1 MKKIIII
8 VGLMFLLNGCAILNP
23 KTMKPVY
30 PPPIKKTASN
40 YDLTLLADNSRFVLK
55 INNRSAKSINIVW
68 DDSAIVEN
76 GVSHSLVPTGT
87 KYIKA
92 NESKTDLIIPAGL
105 EVTAV
110 FSSAN
115 SVYYNEAIRRWEE
128 DDIIPGNYV
137 VSIAVKNGGKQENT
151 DFRFSVTEKLIDES
165 ELYED
170 EVVE

>member
-1 MKKIIII
+1 MKKMIIII
-8 VGLMFLLNGCAILNP
+8 GFLLLFNGCAILNP

-92 NESKTDLIIPAGL
+92 NETKTDLIVPAGL

-115 SVYYNEAIRRWEE
+115 SVYYNEAIRGWEE
-128 DDIIPGNYV
+128 DDISAGSYV
-137 VSIAVKNGGKQENT
+137 ISIAVKNGDRQENT
-151 DFRFSVTEKLIDES
+151 DFSFNVTEKLIDES

-170 EVVE
+170 VVE